1 MRIAI
6 ELVIPS
12 WKEAQQDPNIPFLF
26 DLPWL
31 ITRPDFC
38 WLTLTL
44 PDTTS
49 WSVQVPPACPDLRQ
63 DYLLQYRQSGRPAW
77 SWTLDEQ
84 QLVGHPVFLR
94 LGRELD
100 RLLREELRGVFHAQV
115 GPMIICL
122 RHEPGR
128 GC

>member
-1 MRIAI
+1 MRIAV
-6 ELVIPS
+6 ELAIPS

-26 DLPWL
+26 DLPRV

-44 PDTTS
+44 SDTTS
-49 WSVQVPPACPDLRQ
+49 WSVQVPPASSDLRQ
-63 DYLLQYRQSGRPAW
+63 DYLLQHRQRGRPAR
-77 SWTLDEQ
+77 SWTLDGQ
-84 QLVGHPVFLR
+84 KLVGHPAFRR

-100 RLLREELRGVFHAQV
+100 RLLREEVRGVFHAQV
-115 GPMIICL
+115 GPMTICL
-122 RHEPGR
+122 RHEPRR